1 MRVRIFSAPRLHEAM
16 ALVSRDLGPEAVIL
30 DRKKSED
37 ATGKEIWQVHAAL
50 DDEGDSQANVVA
62 KPNAAHRWS
71 EMPMHPNSPLAE
83 SYGRRGHAAA
93 VSPSLASPPPDRS
106 AEILHSSMERLER
119 LVSGMER
126 YEADELRL
134 AIEGEVQRDAFDRL
148 LGKGV
153 APGFAAELAADFAEG
168 APVGKAQMRWSER
181 MDPAKKRT
189 TLILTGPAGAGKTTL
204 AAKLATHYSLK
215 GVRVALLTTDAE
227 RMGGSDLFR
236 SYAEVLGA
244 PFAVLRTIEDLP
256 AALEQVASAQ
266 LVLVD
271 SAGLGLR
278 ATAASRQTRQ
288 LWNGFADAKRVMVLP
303 ANLDEADGEALL
315 AQAKGLNIS
324 HLAFSKLDETN
335 RCGKIINWAIPSRLQ
350 LCYCTFG
357 TDVPGQMGWLSPK
370 SMTTLLS
377 K

>member
-37 ATGKEIWQVHAAL
+37 ATGREIWQVHAAL
-50 DDEGDSQANVVA
+50 DDESDRQAEAAPPSNGSGRLADS
-62 KPNAAHRWS
+62 
-71 EMPMHPNSPLAE
+71 PMHPNSPLAE
-83 SYGRRGHAAA
+83 SYGRRGHAAQ
-93 VSPSLASPPPDRS
+93 PSS
-106 AEILHSSMERLER
+106 AEPLRDPSAEMLQSSMVRLER

-134 AIEGEVQRDAFDRL
+134 AIEGERQREAFDRL
-148 LGKGV
+148 LLKGV

-168 APVGKAQMRWSER
+168 APIGTTQMRWSASMNPER
-181 MDPAKKRT
+181 KRT

-256 AALEQVASAQ
+256 AALEQVAAAQ

-288 LWNGFADAKRVMVLP
+288 LWSGFADAKRVMVLP
-303 ANLDEADGEALL
+303 ANLDEADGEAIL

-324 HLAFSKLDETN
+324 HLAFSKLDETG

-357 TDVPGQMGWLSPK
+357 TDIPGQMGWLSPK

>member
-37 ATGKEIWQVHAAL
+37 AMGKEIWQVHAAL
-50 DDEGDSQANVVA
+50 DDAV
-62 KPNAAHRWS
+62 KPSTPHS
-71 EMPMHPNSPLAE
+71 ELPMHPNSPLSE
-83 SYGRRGHAAA
+83 NYGRRGHGAAA
-93 VSPSLASPPPDRS
+93 LASKVESHDNS
-106 AEILHSSMERLER
+106 SEMLQSSMVRLER

-126 YEADELRL
+126 HEADQLRL
-134 AIEGEVQRDAFDRL
+134 AMKGESQRDAFDRL
-148 LGKGV
+148 LLKGV
-153 APGFAAELAADFAEG
+153 APGFAAELADDFADS
-168 APVGKAQMRWSER
+168 APIGRTQMRWSQR
-181 MDPAKKRT
+181 IDPTQKQT

-244 PFAVLRTIEDLP
+244 PFAVLRTINDVP
-256 AALEQVASAQ
+256 AAIEQVASAQ

-271 SAGLGLR
+271 TAGLSPR
-278 ATAASRQTRQ
+278 PSAASRQARQ
-288 LWNGFADAKRVMVLP
+288 LWNGFTDAQRVMVLP

-315 AQAKGLNIS
+315 AQAKGLKIS
-324 HLAFSKLDETN
+324 HLAFSKLDETG

-357 TDVPGQMGWLSPK
+357 TDIPGQMGWLSPK

>member
-1 MRVRIFSAPRLHEAM
+1 VKRGEFFAF
-16 ALVSRDLGPEAVIL
+16 LGP
-30 DRKKSED
+30 
-37 ATGKEIWQVHAAL
+37 
-50 DDEGDSQANVVA
+50 N
-62 KPNAAHRWS
+62 
-71 EMPMHPNSPLAE
+71 
-83 SYGRRGHAAA
+83 
-93 VSPSLASPPPDRS
+93 
-106 AEILHSSMERLER
+106 
-119 LVSGMER
+119 
-126 YEADELRL
+126 
-134 AIEGEVQRDAFDRL
+134 
-148 LGKGV
+148 
-153 APGFAAELAADFAEG
+153 
-168 APVGKAQMRWSER
+168 
-181 MDPAKKRT
+181 
-189 TLILTGPAGAGKTTL
+189 GAGKTTL

-244 PFAVLRTIEDLP
+244 PFAVLRSLEDLP

-271 SAGLGLR
+271 TAGLAPR
-278 ATAASRQTRQ
+278 STAASRQARQ

-315 AQAKGLNIS
+315 AQAKSLGVS
-324 HLAFSKLDETN
+324 HLAFSKLDESG
-335 RCGKIINWAIPSRLQ
+335 RCGKIINWAIPSRLR

-357 TDVPGQMGWLSPK
+357 TDIPGQMGWLSPK

>member
-16 ALVSRDLGPEAVIL
+16 ALVSRELGPEAVIL

-37 ATGKEIWQVHAAL
+37 ATGKVIWQVHAAL
-50 DDEGDSQANVVA
+50 DATPDAQAPSKASNLA
-62 KPNAAHRWS
+62 P
-71 EMPMHPNSPLAE
+71 HPNSPLVE
-83 SYGRRGHAAA
+83 GYGRRDHAAA
-93 VSPSLASPPPDRS
+93 ATVAGSSEMLQ
-106 AEILHSSMERLER
+106 SSMARLER

-126 YEADELRL
+126 YEANQLRL
-134 AIEGEVQRDAFDRL
+134 ALPDQLQREAFDRL
-148 LGKGV
+148 LAKGV
-153 APGFAAELAADFAEG
+153 APGFAAELAADFAAG
-168 APVGKAQMRWSER
+168 APIGREQMRWSES
-181 MDPAKKRT
+181 MDPTKQRT
-189 TLILTGPAGAGKTTL
+189 TLILVGPSGAGKTTL

-244 PFAVLRTIEDLP
+244 PFAVLRAVEDLP
-256 AALEQVASAQ
+256 RAMAQVASAQ

-271 SAGLGLR
+271 TAGLAPRL
-278 ATAASRQTRQ
+278 TAATRQARQ
-288 LWNGFADAKRVMVLP
+288 LWNGFTDAARVMVLP

-315 AQAKGLNIS
+315 AQAKALGVS
-324 HLAFSKLDETN
+324 HLAFSKLDESG
-335 RCGKIINWAIPSRLQ
+335 RCGKMINWAIPSRLK

-357 TDVPGQMGWLSPK
+357 TDIPGQLGWLSPK